1 MLSADRVF
9 WKWVRMFCENRVD
22 HKIRFSDGT
31 LETPG
36 KGRSKSKLGRRGKEK
51 NQAKNVVFLVFVL
64 FFFLP
69 VALQLSAE
77 LMRSCSSINSMFG

>member
-1 MLSADRVF
+1 MLSAERVF
-9 WKWVRMFCENRVD
+9 WKWVRMFGENRVD
-22 HKIRFSDGT
+22 MCTFADGK

-36 KGRSKSKLGRRGKEK
+36 KGRKQKQSWEELEGKD
-51 NQAKNVVFLVFVL
+51 QAKNVMFLFFVL